1 MAKIAW
7 YLTEV
12 ELRLIDTW
20 RQSNK
25 ARMGRFITRASAVRE
40 IVRDACIGLESQEV
54 KSYADL
60 LATVESNARRIAAL
74 EAKAG
79 SGND

>member
-1 MAKIAW
+1 
-7 YLTEV
+7 
-12 ELRLIDTW
+12 
-20 RQSNK
+20 
-25 ARMGRFITRASAVRE
+25 MGRFITRASAVRE